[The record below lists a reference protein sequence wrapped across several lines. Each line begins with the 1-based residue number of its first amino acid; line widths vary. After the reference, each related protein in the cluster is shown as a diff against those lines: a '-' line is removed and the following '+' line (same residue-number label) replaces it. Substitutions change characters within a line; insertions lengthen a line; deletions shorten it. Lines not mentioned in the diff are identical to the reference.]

1 MPDLPAN
8 RLNELVESIDKGVR
22 NPKDPTI
29 LDVKEQPVLD
39 FWMKRKK
46 TVDVS
51 QGAIREKALVTPDPD
66 QIDFQGW
73 TGLDPL
79 GAKEQDV
86 TLGLEFGKYNI
97 HSGIFIRLEELMDM
111 GYNVTFNAKR
121 SNPTSDFTPLSGSEK
136 RRLRDYI
143 KDRIKMANIGKDIK
157 MTHTLLLDGTADA
170 KLPPG
175 LDLMVSL
182 DPDSGTYGGQPCTNP
197 VMQNYAA
204 TGLTTTA
211 SGTLPDAWNYAHWSS
226 NLTNG
231 MAGMKTDTFFV
242 GRDFADGVK
251 AYARANGW
259 SVNTNASGTGKLD
272 ISIADSGLTG
282 PDGIKLTI
290 VSEFDELDRLYAPAV
305 PWSKRCYG
313 LSSKSFILGCPFK
326 NDWTM
331 TAPPDSGTVRASM
344 YSYDWTVTPFCIK
357 RNANY
362 VIAIA

>member
-1 MPDLPAN
+1 MPDLPSN
-8 RLNELVESIDKGVR
+8 RLTELVESIDKGIR
-22 NPKDPTI
+22 NPKDPTV
-29 LDVKEQPVLD
+29 LDQRDQPVLD
-39 FWMKRKK
+39 WWMKRKQ

-51 QGAIREKALVTPDPD
+51 QGVIREKCLVTPDDD

-79 GAKEQDV
+79 SAKEQDV

-111 GYNVTFNAKR
+111 GYDVTFNAKR
-121 SNPTSDFTPLSGSEK
+121 TNPTRGFTPLSQSEK
-136 RRLRDYI
+136 RRLRDYL
-143 KDRIKMANIGKDIK
+143 KDRLKMANVGKDIK
-157 MTHTLLLDGTADA
+157 MTRTLLLDGTQDS

-182 DPDSGTYGGQPCTNP
+182 DPSSGTYGGQPNSNP
-197 VMQNYAA
+197 VMRNGAA
-204 TGLTTTA
+204 TGLTVTA
-211 SGTLPDAWNYAHWSS
+211 SGTLPDAWSTLDWRTNI
-226 NLTNG
+226 TNG
-231 MAGMKTDTFFV
+231 AAGMKTDTFFC
-242 GRDFADGVK
+242 GRAFADGVK
-251 AYARANGW
+251 SYARANGW

-272 ISIADSGLTG
+272 ITINEGGIVG
-282 PDGIKLTI
+282 PNGVKLQI
-290 VSEFDELDRLYAPAV
+290 ISEFDELDRLYAPAI
-305 PWSKRCYG
+305 PWGKRCYG

-326 NDWTM
+326 MDWVM
-331 TAPPDSGTVRASM
+331 SAPPDSGIVRQSM